1 MRTQPNIR
9 WQLLL
14 AVVCLGLV
22 FSLLSYQA
30 QSEGLCTTRVP
41 APGGTMTEGVVGAPR
56 YLNPLLSDDN
66 PVDRELTSLLF
77 DGLLQYDETGQLA
90 PALAEEW
97 VVSEDGLTV
106 RFTLRE
112 DVRWHDG
119 EPFTAEDVVFT
130 YGLLQND
137 AFPAPPEVRALWQ
150 PITITTPAPNQ
161 VSFTLPEPYSPFLDA
176 TTRGILPAHILS
188 GVSPASLPEHDFNA
202 QPVGTGP
209 FMVAAGE
216 NWRRTGRLR
225 LVPNPDFWR
234 QGVQLDSLA
243 FRFYPDMAQ
252 LMDAYQAGEVQ
263 AINNVPAWAVPEV
276 LAMDGTRLFTAP
288 QPRYTQLLF
297 NLEGHQALATA
308 EVRQALAYGL
318 DRDTLIALAIA
329 GQGLPLDGPY
339 VPASWAYN
347 PGALSLYAYNPIS
360 ATTLLEGAGWL
371 LPEGGGETRQLAG
384 EAGTDTLNLRLLLPD
399 EPQQRAVAAQLAA
412 QWAEI
417 GVSVQLSPQQGES
430 YEAALAASDFDLA
443 LVDVIAQGDP
453 DLYSFWSQEALVRG
467 QNYGR
472 WNSRRASEALEHAR
486 QLWDVAERKPYYDAF
501 LGLYSQAV
509 PALTLYQHVTNY
521 AVSEAVNELE
531 IGRID
536 YPRERYESLANW
548 FLLYRDIS
556 IQCPET
562 ATPEGQ

>member
-1 MRTQPNIR
+1 MRMQPNIR

-66 PVDRELTSLLF
+66 PVDRELSSLLF
-77 DGLLQYDETGQLA
+77 DGLLQYDESGRLA
-90 PALAEEW
+90 PALAEAW
-97 VVSEDGLTV
+97 TVSEDGLTV
-106 RFTLRE
+106 QFTLRD

-137 AFPAPPEVRALWQ
+137 AFPAPGEVRALWQ
-150 PITITTPAPNQ
+150 PITISAAGPYQ

-176 TTRGILPAHILS
+176 TTRGILPAHLLS
-188 GVSPASLPEHDFNA
+188 GVDPESLPAHDFNA
-202 QPVGTGP
+202 APVGTGP
-209 FMVAAGE
+209 FMVAVGE
-216 NWRRTGRLR
+216 DWRSTGRLR
-225 LVPNPDFWR
+225 LAPNPEFWR
-234 QGVQLDSLA
+234 QGVQLDSIA

-263 AINNVPAWAVPEV
+263 ALNNVPAWAVPEV
-276 LAMDGTRLFTAP
+276 LSMDGTRLFTAP
-288 QPRYTQLLF
+288 QPRYTELLF
-297 NLEGHQALATA
+297 NLEGHQALAAA
-308 EVRQALAYGL
+308 EVRQALAYGVN
-318 DRDTLIALAIA
+318 RDTLIAQSIA

-347 PGALSLYAYNPIS
+347 PGAMSLYAHNPIS
-360 ATTLLEGAGWL
+360 ATTLLESAGWL
-371 LPEGGGETRQLAG
+371 LPEGGGATRQLAG
-384 EAGTDTLNLRLLLPD
+384 EAGTAALDLRLLLPD
-399 EPQQRAVAAQLAA
+399 EPQQRALAAQLAA
-412 QWAEI
+412 QLAEI
-417 GVSVQLSPQQGES
+417 GVAVQLTPLPGDG
-430 YEAALAASDFDLA
+430 YEAALAAGDFDLA
-443 LVDVIAQGDP
+443 LVDVIAGGDP

-467 QNYGR
+467 QNYAR
-472 WNSRRASEALEHAR
+472 WNNRRASETLEHAR
-486 QLWDVAERKPYYDAF
+486 QLWNAEERKPYYDAF
-501 LGLYSQAV
+501 LGLYSQAA

-536 YPRERYESLANW
+536 HPRERYESLASW

-556 IQCPET
+556 VQCPQT
-562 ATPEGQ
+562 ATPEGE